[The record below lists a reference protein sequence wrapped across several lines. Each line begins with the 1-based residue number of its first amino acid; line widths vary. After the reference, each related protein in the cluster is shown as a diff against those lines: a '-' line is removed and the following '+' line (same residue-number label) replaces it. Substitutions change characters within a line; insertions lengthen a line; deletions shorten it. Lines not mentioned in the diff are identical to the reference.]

1 MIDGRKLKISANVY
15 FFILFLYFK
24 KKNIYLLLL
33 TFASWMQF
41 LMIAKCYKVIS
52 VNKKLQALVE
62 ATREQFFKNIKQKL
76 F

>member
-24 KKNIYLLLL
+24 KKNIYLLFL

-41 LMIAKCYKVIS
+41 LMIAKYYKVIY
-52 VNKKLQALVE
+52 VNKKL
-62 ATREQFFKNIKQKL
+62 F
-76 F
+76 